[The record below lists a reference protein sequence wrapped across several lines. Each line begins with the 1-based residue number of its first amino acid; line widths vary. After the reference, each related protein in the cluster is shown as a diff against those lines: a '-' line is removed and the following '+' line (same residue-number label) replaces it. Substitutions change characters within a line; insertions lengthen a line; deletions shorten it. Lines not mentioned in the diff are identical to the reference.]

1 MAIVFHKESRCF
13 HLYNDEVSYIIRIM
27 ENEQLEQLY
36 YGKKIHDREDFTYL
50 HEECMRSQMSIC
62 VPEPGILSMQYTK
75 QEFPTYGTGDYRSP
89 ALTIVQENG
98 SRIVNFT
105 YASHEIYNGKK
116 DILPLPAT
124 YVENEDEA
132 QTLEVTLHDAV
143 MDADLILSYTIYE
156 AYPVITRN
164 AKICHKGSEKIVLD
178 KIMSA
183 SVEFNDMDYEM
194 VHLSGG

>member
-143 MDADLILSYTIYE
+143 MDTDLILSYTIYE
-156 AYPVITRN
+156 AYPVITDR
-164 AKICHKGSEKIVLD
+164 K
-178 KIMSA
+178 
-183 SVEFNDMDYEM
+183 SV
-194 VHLSGG
+194 V

>member
-1 MAIVFHKESRCF
+1 
-13 HLYNDEVSYIIRIM
+13 
-27 ENEQLEQLY
+27 
-36 YGKKIHDREDFTYL
+36 
-50 HEECMRSQMSIC
+50 MRSQMSIN

-124 YVENEDEA
+124 YVENEDGAMLDSVDRVQKDDVIRIFVADGRLEA
-132 QTLEVTLHDAV
+132 RVT
-143 MDADLILSYTIYE
+143 
-156 AYPVITRN
+156 
-164 AKICHKGSEKIVLD
+164 AKEKNPALKGE
-178 KIMSA
+178 
-183 SVEFNDMDYEM
+183 E
-194 VHLSGG
+194 